1 MVRLV
6 VQRGPKDCGI
16 AALATLL
23 SASSDYE
30 DVFLAA
36 AAVERLK
43 NGRAGLR
50 NRELQAIARKL
61 GLPLEATKAFDLDA
75 DCGVLRVY
83 GRHTNRGGH
92 WVAVRYG
99 LLWDP
104 APDQACAA
112 PWREYASRHDVRFGT
127 LLRATGAEGD

>member
-6 VQRGPKDCGI
+6 LQRAKGDCGT

-23 SASSDYE
+23 SAAVGYE
-30 DVFLAA
+30 DVFVEASK
-36 AAVERLK
+36 VERIK
-43 NGRAGLR
+43 SGRAGLR
-50 NRELQAIARKL
+50 NGELQAIARRL
-61 GLPLEATKAFDLDA
+61 GLELTPARVFDLDA
-75 DCGVLRVY
+75 ESGVLRVY

-104 APDQACAA
+104 APDVAGAA
-112 PWREYASRHDVRFGT
+112 PWREYASRYDVRFGT
-127 LLRATGAEGD
+127 LLRAGAGS

>member
-6 VQRGPKDCGI
+6 LQRAAGDCGT

-23 SASSDYE
+23 SASVGYE
-30 DVFLAA
+30 DVYVAA
-36 AAVERLK
+36 SMVERLK
-43 NGRAGLR
+43 RGRAGLR
-50 NRELQAIARKL
+50 NRELLAIARKL
-61 GLPLEATKAFDLDA
+61 GLELGATKAFDLDK
-75 DCGVLRVY
+75 DEGVLRVY

-104 APDQACAA
+104 APDVAGAA
-112 PWREYASRHDVRFGT
+112 PWREYASRYDVRFGT
-127 LLRATGAEGD
+127 LLRARGGGD